1 MLMVVA
7 SVTASVMVMNAV
19 FPALSRGAN
28 SIVRIS
34 TRMEERIESQISIV
48 YATGEL
54 DSDAVWQDTDSDSL
68 FDVTVWV
75 KNVGSARL
83 LDIGQSDIFL
93 GWSGYFERIPHV
105 DDAGSS
111 YPQWDHTIENGTEW
125 GPTVTVKFSIHYE
138 SALSSTTYFLRVITP
153 TGASN
158 EHYFSF

>member
-7 SVTASVMVMNAV
+7 SVTASIMVMNAV

-34 TRMEERIESQISIV
+34 SQVEKRIESQVSIV

-54 DSDAVWQDTDSDSL
+54 DSDAVWQDTDSDGL
-68 FDVTVWV
+68 FDLTVWV
-75 KNVGSARL
+75 KNVGSSRL
-83 LDIGQSDIFL
+83 LDIEQSDIFL
-93 GWSGYFERIPHV
+93 GWSGYFERIPNV
-105 DDAGSS
+105 GDAGGS

-138 SALSSTTYFLRVITP
+138 TALSSTTYFLRVISP

-158 EHYFSF
+158 EHSFSF

>member
-7 SVTASVMVMNAV
+7 SVTASIMVMNAV

-34 TRMEERIESQISIV
+34 NQVEDRIESQISII

-54 DSDAVWQDTDSDSL
+54 DSDEVWQDTDSDSL

-75 KNVGSARL
+75 KNVGSSRL
-83 LDIGQSDIFL
+83 LDVGQSDLFL
-93 GWSGYFERIPHV
+93 GSSGTFERIPHV
-105 DDAGSS
+105 DDAGSN
-111 YPQWDHTIENGTEW
+111 YPQWDHSIENGTEW

-138 SALSSTTYFLRVITP
+138 TALSSTTYYLRMITP
-153 TGASN
+153 TGASDEKN
-158 EHYFSF
+158 FSF